1 MKINALAT
9 LAAIAAL
16 TLATALVSTPA
27 ASQTPAPKAAAQKA
41 APKAA
46 SATAPR
52 NTLAKLRA
60 TKTINI
66 AFSSDSLPFSFVD
79 SKQQPAGYSIDLC
92 KRVIVQLGRAAG
104 VDELKIN
111 WIVGSAAE
119 RVEMV
124 ASGKAD
130 IDCANTTATQARM
143 ALVDFSSLIFL
154 DGGGFLVK
162 GTSLQKFTDFNGKNI
177 GVIAGTTTEQRLD
190 AALKQRL
197 VNANIT
203 KVRDGNEGLA
213 MLESGSIDAFAS
225 DKIKLI
231 GLAAQAKDPKPL
243 AILPDDLSIEPLAFA
258 LPRGDSAMRLEVNRA
273 LTQVYAGGDIE
284 TIFNTHLGALGRP
297 SGLLAAMYLL
307 NAIPQ

>member
-1 MKINALAT
+1 MRTNAIAT
-9 LAAIAAL
+9 LAAIATL
-16 TLATALVSTPA
+16 TFAAALVSTPA
-27 ASQTPAPKAAAQKA
+27 ASQAAAPKAAAQKST
-41 APKAA
+41 PKAT

-52 NTLAKLRA
+52 NTLAKLRS

-66 AFSSDSLPFSFVD
+66 AFSSDSLPFSFID

-130 IDCANTTATQARM
+130 IDCANTTATQERM

-162 GTSLQKFTDFNGKNI
+162 GTALQKFTDFNGKNI

-197 VNANIT
+197 INANIT
-203 KVRDGNEGLA
+203 KVKDGNEGLA
-213 MLESGSIDAFAS
+213 MLESGSVDAFAG

-273 LTQVYAGGDIE
+273 LTQVYVGGDIE
-284 TIFNTHLGALGRP
+284 TIFNAHLGALGRP

>member
-1 MKINALAT
+1 MRTNAIAT
-9 LAAIAAL
+9 LAAIATL
-16 TLATALVSTPA
+16 TFAAALVSTPA
-27 ASQTPAPKAAAQKA
+27 ASQAPAPKAAAQKG
-41 APKAA
+41 APKAM

-52 NTLAKLRA
+52 NTLAKLRS

-162 GTSLQKFTDFNGKNI
+162 GTALQKFADFNGKNI
-177 GVIAGTTTEQRLD
+177 GVIAGTTTQQRLD

-197 VNANIT
+197 INANIT

-213 MLESGSIDAFAS
+213 MLESGSIDAFAG

-273 LTQVYAGGDIE
+273 LTQVYVGGDIE
-284 TIFNTHLGALGRP
+284 TIFNAHLGALGRP

-307 NAIPQ
+307 NAIPR

>member
-46 SATAPR
+46 SVTAPR

-124 ASGKAD
+124 
-130 IDCANTTATQARM
+130 
-143 ALVDFSSLIFL
+143 
-154 DGGGFLVK
+154 
-162 GTSLQKFTDFNGKNI
+162 
-177 GVIAGTTTEQRLD
+177 
-190 AALKQRL
+190 
-197 VNANIT
+197 
-203 KVRDGNEGLA
+203 
-213 MLESGSIDAFAS
+213 
-225 DKIKLI
+225 
-231 GLAAQAKDPKPL
+231 
-243 AILPDDLSIEPLAFA
+243 
-258 LPRGDSAMRLEVNRA
+258 
-273 LTQVYAGGDIE
+273 
-284 TIFNTHLGALGRP
+284 
-297 SGLLAAMYLL
+297 
-307 NAIPQ
+307 